1 MCLFVFAIVSISA
14 SVCLSEKVC
23 VNICPFPVY
32 VNTSVFLFT
41 CLLMSICL
49 SACLSVRP
57 TGLPV
62 SLFDSLCL
70 SLCQSISL
78 SVPLSAHRR
87 TSNASPGPNRGKN
100 EAVLYLKRFMKVKS
114 RSVSNGNIHPRPL
127 FGFLWRV
134 QCNTFTSVYKRAF
147 YIFRIM
153 IFCFVY
159 IIIRFHGLTV

>member
-1 MCLFVFAIVSISA
+1 MCLFVFAIVSVSA

-23 VNICPFPVY
+23 EY
-32 VNTSVFLFT
+32 
-41 CLLMSICL
+41 
-49 SACLSVRP
+49 LSVSCLCEYKCVFVYLP
-57 TGLPV
+57 FNVYLPFCLPVCPSDWLPV

-87 TSNASPGPNRGKN
+87 TSNSSPGPNCGKN